1 MSLAPIALFAYN
13 RLDHLRQ
20 TVASLAA
27 NSLASRSDLRI
38 YSDAPK
44 FAAHE
49 AGVRAVR
56 NYLKTVTGFGS
67 VTVVEQSSNKG
78 LAASIIDGVTEL
90 CREADRVIVLED
102 DLVVAPAFLEFM
114 NGALERYRD
123 ADQVMQVSGYMFPVR
138 HPERLPEIFFT
149 RLPNSWGWATWGRAW
164 SAFDPDAGSLLARIE
179 GDGRGSE
186 FDIGGSYAYL
196 DMLRL
201 QTSGQVD
208 SWAVR
213 WYASM
218 FVAEG
223 LCVRPARSLVQNAG
237 FDGTGIH
244 CDETPSFDVALSD
257 GRAGQWPDKI
267 EECPEAIAALAQFFL
282 SLRPTPLQRARSR
295 LQRWLTRATNA
306 GPLA

>member
-1 MSLAPIALFAYN
+1 MTYAPIALFAYN

-27 NSLASRSDLRI
+27 NPLASRSDLRI

-44 FAAHE
+44 SAAHE
-49 AGVRAVR
+49 AGVLAVR
-56 NYLKTVTGFGS
+56 NYVKTVTGFGS
-67 VTVVEQSSNKG
+67 LTIVEQSSNKG

-90 CREADRVIVLED
+90 CKEADKVIVVED
-102 DLVVAPAFLEFM
+102 DLVLAPAFLEFM
-114 NGALERYRD
+114 NSALERYRD
-123 ADQVMQVSGYMFPVR
+123 ADRVMQVSGYMFPVR

-164 SAFDPDAGSLLARIE
+164 SEFNPDARSLLTRIE
-179 GDGRGSE
+179 GEGRGSD
-186 FDIGGSYAYL
+186 FDIEGSYGYL
-196 DMLRL
+196 DMLRK
-201 QTSGQVD
+201 QTSGRVD

-218 FVAEG
+218 FVANG
-223 LCVRPARSLVQNAG
+223 LCLRPARSLVQNAG

-267 EECPEAIAALAQFFL
+267 EECPEAIAAVAQFFQ
-282 SLRPTPLQRARSR
+282 SLRPTPLQRTKSR
-295 LQRWLTRATNA
+295 LRRWLTRATTA
-306 GPLA
+306 GPFA

>member
-20 TVASLAA
+20 TVASLAD
-27 NSLASRSDLRI
+27 NDLASRSDLRI

-44 FAAHE
+44 SAAHE
-49 AGVRAVR
+49 AGVLAVR

-67 VTVVEQSSNKG
+67 VTIVEQSTNKG
-78 LAASIIDGVTEL
+78 LAASVIDGVTEL

-102 DLVVAPAFLEFM
+102 DLVLAPAFLEFM

-123 ADQVMQVSGYMFPVR
+123 ADKVMQVSGYMFPVR

-149 RLPNSWGWATWGRAW
+149 RLPTSWGWGTWDRAW
-164 SAFDPDAGSLLARIE
+164 CAFDPDARSLLARIE
-179 GDGRGSE
+179 GEGRGPD
-186 FDIGGSYAYL
+186 FDIDGSYGYL
-196 DMLRL
+196 HMLRM
-201 QTSGQVD
+201 QSAGQVD

-218 FVAEG
+218 FVADG
-223 LCVRPARSLVQNAG
+223 LCIRPARSLVQNAG
-237 FDGTGIH
+237 FDGTGSH
-244 CDETPSFDVALSD
+244 CGETLSFDVALSD

-267 EECPEAIAALAQFFL
+267 EECTEAVAAMAQFFL
-282 SLRPTPLQRARSR
+282 SLRPTPLQRASVRLRRSLSGSGSDR
-295 LQRWLTRATNA
+295 ES
-306 GPLA
+306 

>member
-20 TVASLAA
+20 TLASLAA
-27 NSLASRSDLRI
+27 NDLASRSALRI

-44 FAAHE
+44 SAAHE
-49 AGVRAVR
+49 AGVLAVR

-67 VTVVEQSSNKG
+67 VTIVEQPTNKG
-78 LAASIIDGVTEL
+78 LAASVIDGVTEL

-102 DLVVAPAFLEFM
+102 DLVLAPAFLEFM
-114 NGALERYRD
+114 NGALERYRG
-123 ADQVMQVSGYMFPVR
+123 ADRVMQVSGYMFPVK
-138 HPERLPEIFFT
+138 HPDRLPEIFFT
-149 RLPNSWGWATWGRAW
+149 RLPNSWGWATWSRAW
-164 SAFDPDAGSLLARIE
+164 SAFNPDARSLLARIE
-179 GDGRGSE
+179 GDRRGSD
-186 FDIGGSYAYL
+186 FDIDGSYGYL
-196 DMLRL
+196 DMLRM

-218 FVAEG
+218 FVADG

-237 FDGTGIH
+237 FDGTGMH
-244 CDETPSFDVALSD
+244 CDETPAFDVALSD
-257 GRAGQWPDKI
+257 ARAGHWPDKI
-267 EECPEAIAALAQFFL
+267 EECPEAIAAVAQFFR

-295 LQRWLTRATNA
+295 LRGWLTRATTA